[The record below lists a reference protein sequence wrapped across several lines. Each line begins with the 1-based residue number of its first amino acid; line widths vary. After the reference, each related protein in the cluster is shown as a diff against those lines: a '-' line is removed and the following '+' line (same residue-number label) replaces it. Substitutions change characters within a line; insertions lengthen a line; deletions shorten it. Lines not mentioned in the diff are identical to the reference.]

1 MNDYY
6 SVRIDVSPCTPD
18 ITDLAA
24 AFMADA
30 GFESFEPDVTGLTAY
45 IRAEGTDP
53 DSVARQA
60 LAGFPI
66 PVTFDIKSTLVEGED
81 WNAEWEKHYFRP
93 IEDRKSVV

>member
-30 GFESFEPDVTGLTAY
+30 GFESLNPTSPA
-45 IRAEGTDP
+45 
-53 DSVARQA
+53 
-60 LAGFPI
+60 
-66 PVTFDIKSTLVEGED
+66 
-81 WNAEWEKHYFRP
+81 
-93 IEDRKSVV
+93 

>member
-53 DSVARQA
+53 DGVARQA
-60 LAGFPI
+60 LAGFPTSSRRSWRARTGTPNGKNI
-66 PVTFDIKSTLVEGED
+66 ISGL
-81 WNAEWEKHYFRP
+81 
-93 IEDRKSVV
+93 